1 MTCLEF
7 AGDST
12 LYIGT
17 NTGHMT
23 AWDTRKNFCFLHWQA
38 DLSEIGMTQYIIT
51 VVCEKLS

>member
-51 VVCEKLS
+51 VLC